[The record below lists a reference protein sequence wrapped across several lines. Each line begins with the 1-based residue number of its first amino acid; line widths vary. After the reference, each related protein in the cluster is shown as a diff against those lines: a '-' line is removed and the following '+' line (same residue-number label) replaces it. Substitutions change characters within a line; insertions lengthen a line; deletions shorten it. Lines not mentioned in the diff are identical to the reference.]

1 MKIESSNLE
10 TIAVRKSQYP
20 TDELDEF
27 LLCGRSNVGKSSF
40 INTVLGRKNYAHTS
54 GKPGKTQTLN
64 FYLLNNRFY
73 LVDVPGY
80 GYAEVSK
87 EKQRKFGLM
96 IEEYIK
102 ERKNLKCVFLLVDFR
117 HKAQENDI
125 LMYNYLKYYNIP
137 CVVVATKYDKIK
149 ASQKDKCE
157 KSLKESLKLVE
168 GDKLVLFSSVTKKG
182 REEILKIHSKDKKI
196 ALSRY
201 VFLNTVLQK
210 NYLI

>member
-168 GDKLVLFSSVTKKG
+168 GDKLVLFSSVTKKY
-182 REEILKIHSKDKKI
+182 II
-196 ALSRY
+196 
-201 VFLNTVLQK
+201 F
-210 NYLI
+210 

>member
-10 TIAVRKSQYP
+10 IIAVRKSQYP

-182 REEILKIHSKDKKI
+182 REEIYHILDSFINS
-196 ALSRY
+196 
-201 VFLNTVLQK
+201 QE
-210 NYLI
+210 

>member
-96 IEEYIK
+96 TEEYIK

-182 REEILKIHSKDKKI
+182 REEIYHILDSFINS
-196 ALSRY
+196 
-201 VFLNTVLQK
+201 QE
-210 NYLI
+210 

>member
-10 TIAVRKSQYP
+10 TIAVRESQYP

-182 REEILKIHSKDKKI
+182 REEIYHILDSFINS
-196 ALSRY
+196 
-201 VFLNTVLQK
+201 QE
-210 NYLI
+210 

>member
-182 REEILKIHSKDKKI
+182 REEIYHILDSFI
-196 ALSRY
+196 
-201 VFLNTVLQK
+201 N
-210 NYLI
+210 